1 MVDRAKLELP
11 MPNDRNSGFA
21 LVPGKPTA
29 DMLTAGMRAGGVNA
43 EIVWRVFAIMVE
55 VARQERAPIT
65 IETAPA
71 RRG

>member
-1 MVDRAKLELP
+1 
-11 MPNDRNSGFA
+11 MPDNRNPGFA
-21 LVPGKPTA
+21 LVPGKPTV
-29 DMLTAGMRAGGVNA
+29 DMLTAGMRAGGVNVDIA
-43 EIVWRVFAIMVE
+43 WHVFATMVE